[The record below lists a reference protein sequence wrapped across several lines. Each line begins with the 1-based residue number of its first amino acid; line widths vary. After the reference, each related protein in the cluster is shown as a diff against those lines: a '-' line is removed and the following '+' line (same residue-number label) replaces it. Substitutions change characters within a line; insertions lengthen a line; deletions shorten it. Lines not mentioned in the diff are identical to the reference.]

1 MLGPSIDIG
10 TAAKVAFLKDP
21 SNYSQPTR
29 QVQAIETHMAWVFL
43 TERYAFKMKKPI
55 RLGRLDTRTLDAR
68 EQASRS
74 EVELNRR
81 LAPGVYLGRCA
92 LRRGPEGGLVFDE
105 GLEKQGAVVEWL
117 VKMRRLPSNKML
129 DVRLRRSPD
138 RHLRDHL
145 RRLADVLASF
155 YAGARP
161 LAVAPGVY
169 RQRLRDIIDTAEE
182 ALQAA
187 PAVVQPGRVR
197 AIARRLR
204 DWVEAE
210 AALFEARVH
219 GGHVVEGHGDLRP
232 EHVCLEY
239 RPVVI
244 DCLEFS
250 HVLRAVDPVDELAFL
265 SMECTRLGAGWAGQ
279 VVYRRYVTQTGD
291 APPVR
296 LRAFYGAFR
305 AFQRARLAVRH
316 LHVHDDRL
324 PRSVWLQ
331 QANQYLGQAAI
342 RLS

>member
-1 MLGPSIDIG
+1 MRGPSIDIG

-21 SNYSQPTR
+21 SNYSRPTR
-29 QVQAIETHMAWVFL
+29 QVRAIETHMAWVFL

-55 RLGRLDTRTLDAR
+55 RLGRLDTRTLDDR
-68 EQASRS
+68 ERASRS

-92 LRRGPEGGLVFDE
+92 VRRGREGGLVLDE
-105 GLEKQGAVVEWL
+105 ALEKQGSVVEWL
-117 VKMRRLPSNKML
+117 VKMRRLPAEKML
-129 DVRLRRSPD
+129 DSRLRRPPD
-138 RHLRDHL
+138 RHLRDQL
-145 RRLADVLASF
+145 RRLGEVLAAF
-155 YAGARP
+155 YAGARR
-161 LAVAPGVY
+161 LAVPPETY

-182 ALQAA
+182 ALRAA
-187 PAVVQPGRVR
+187 PPVVQQRRVR
-197 AIARRLR
+197 TIADRLR
-204 DWVEAE
+204 EWVGAE
-210 AALFEARVH
+210 ADLFDARVQ

-250 HVLRAVDPVDELAFL
+250 PVLRAVDPVDELAFL

-279 VVYRRYVTQTGD
+279 LVYQRYVAQTGD
-291 APPVR
+291 APPGR

-316 LHVHDDRL
+316 LHVHDERL
-324 PRSVWLQ
+324 PRSVWLR